1 MSPEM
6 FLTLAFLASLAGGLL
21 GSLTG
26 LGGGVV
32 IIPILVLL
40 MGVDM
45 RYAVGASLIAVIATS
60 SGAAAAFVREG
71 FTNVRLAMLLEVATV
86 GGAIAGALLAASVP
100 VPALSVILG
109 VVMLWTAWQ
118 SRGAPKPV
126 AANVPPDAL
135 ATKLRLDSTY
145 PSRGEDGTTA
155 STPYHVRNVPG
166 GFGLMV
172 LAGMLSALVGVG
184 GGILKVLAMDRV
196 MRVPFKVSTTTSNF
210 MIGVTAAA
218 SAGVYLHRGQI
229 EPTIATPV
237 ALGALAGSLIGARL
251 LPRMQTKVLRLVFAV
266 VVAIAGVQMIL
277 KGVKM

>member
-1 MSPEM
+1 MSPEA
-6 FLTLAFLASLAGGLL
+6 FLILAFFASLAGGVL

-40 MGVDM
+40 LGVDM
-45 RYAVGASLIAVIATS
+45 RYAVGASLVAVIATS

-86 GGAIAGALLAASVP
+86 SGAVVGALLAAHVP

-118 SRGAPKPV
+118 SRGAPRMV
-126 AANVPPDAL
+126 GGHLPPDGL
-135 ATKLRLDSTY
+135 AARLRLNSSY
-145 PSRGEDGTTA
+145 PSVTDEGALVEER
-155 STPYHVRNVPG
+155 YQVRNVPA

-172 LAGMLSALVGVG
+172 VAGVLSALVGVG
-184 GGILKVLAMDRV
+184 GGILKVLAMDRM

-229 EPTIATPV
+229 EPAIATPV
-237 ALGALAGSLIGARL
+237 AMGALAGSLIGARL
-251 LPRMQTKVLRLVFAV
+251 LPRMKTRVLRLVFAV
-266 VVAIAGVQMIL
+266 VVAVAGVQMII
-277 KGVKM
+277 KGVRW